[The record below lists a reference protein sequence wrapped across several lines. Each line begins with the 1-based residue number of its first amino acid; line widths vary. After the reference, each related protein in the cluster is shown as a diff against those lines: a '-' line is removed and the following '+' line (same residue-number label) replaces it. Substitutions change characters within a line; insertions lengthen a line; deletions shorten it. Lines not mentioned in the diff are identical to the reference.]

1 MKKFIFVVMAGFLLI
16 SFDVNATYIGS
27 STKNEKLNKDGQLK
41 LNKFNFDPDVTVD
54 DDFYFGS
61 LGKFDSLDKWGGKEL
76 TKDNFTITGTTFK
89 PNGEVTGGTFLVNDG
104 SSVDFFTLKA
114 GSGYVMLS
122 VDGSSGTW
130 STSGYLGGKGIS
142 HISIFEGGGGN
153 ITYPGSGG
161 SAQVPEPA
169 TIFLLGSGL
178 LGLFGYKKKFW
189 KSKTNPKE

>member
-1 MKKFIFVVMAGFLLI
+1 MAGFLLI

-27 STKNEKLNKDGQLK
+27 SSKNEKLNEDGQLK
-41 LNKFNFDPDVTVD
+41 LKKFNFSPDVTVD

-61 LGKFDSLDKWGGKEL
+61 LGKFDNLDKWDGKEL
-76 TKDNFTITGTTFK
+76 AIDNNFTITGTTFK

-114 GSGYVMLS
+114 SSGYVMLS

-130 STSGYLGGKGIS
+130 STSEYLDGKGIS
-142 HISIFEGGGGN
+142 HISIFEGGGGT
-153 ITYPGSGG
+153 ITYPGGDGG
-161 SAQVPEPA
+161 AQVPEPA

-178 LGLFGYKKKFW
+178 LGLFGFRFRKKFW
-189 KSKTNPKE
+189 KPKN